1 MREGSY
7 NNIKNQKKK
16 IKKIIAKA
24 YKERF
29 IIDYVE
35 VTCFIQA

>member
-1 MREGSY
+1 MQEVSY
-7 NNIKNQKKK
+7 NNIPKGV
-16 IKKIIAKA
+16 KKIIAKA